1 MNPDDPTYREYGQI
15 VNVMKVIEEL
25 KSCLTKPQE
34 MSTKTRKSIY
44 RNTRGPNPL
53 YDPNALPERTMQ
65 FMREFKDL
73 GNEGNK
79 RKATGTGDFN
89 VKEAQYD
96 LRQILDKGEGG

>member
-53 YDPNALPERTMQ
+53 YDPNALPERRM
-65 FMREFKDL
+65 
-73 GNEGNK
+73 
-79 RKATGTGDFN
+79 
-89 VKEAQYD
+89 
-96 LRQILDKGEGG
+96 